1 MVETTDLINLIK
13 TSPKQTIVKCYLK
26 CDWRI
31 IGTERLHRVRHFLC
45 GSTVMIVDEWENVRK
60 FLEENAALIED
71 SELEFNYHNSA
82 IPLLNYLDL
91 DVRIE
96 PGAVIRDYVKLG
108 PKAIVMM
115 GAVINLGANI
125 GQETMIDMNA
135 IVGGRAI
142 IGDRC
147 HIGAGAVIAGVIEPP
162 SADPVIIEDD
172 VLIGANAVIL
182 EGVKVHKGAI
192 VAAGAVVTKDV
203 AENMIVAGVPAKVV
217 KERDEQTNMKTAL
230 VPDLR

>member
-1 MVETTDLINLIK
+1 METTDLINLIK

-31 IGTERLHRVRHFLC
+31 IGTERLNRVRHFLC
-45 GSTVMIVDEWENVRK
+45 GSTVMIVDEWANVRR

-96 PGAVIRDYVKLG
+96 PGAVIRDYVILG
-108 PKAIVMM
+108 SKAIVMM
-115 GAVINLGANI
+115 GAIINLGATI

-135 IVGGRAI
+135 IIGGRAI

-147 HIGAGAVIAGVIEPP
+147 HIGAGAVISGVIEPP
-162 SADPVIIEDD
+162 SAKPVIIEDD

-182 EGVKVHKGAI
+182 EGVKVHRGAV

-203 AENMIVAGVPAKVV
+203 PENMIVAGVPASIV
-217 KERDEQTNMKTAL
+217 KKRDEQTNMKTAL

>member
-1 MVETTDLINLIK
+1 METTDLINLIK
-13 TSPKQTIVKCYLK
+13 TSPKRTIVKCYLK

-45 GSTVMIVDEWENVRK
+45 GSTVMIVDEWESVRN

-71 SELEFNYHNSA
+71 SELEFNYHHSA

-162 SADPVIIEDD
+162 SAEPVIIEDD

-182 EGVKVHKGAI
+182 EGVKVHRGAI

-203 AENMIVAGVPAKVV
+203 PENMIVTGVPAKVV

-230 VPDLR
+230 VSDLR